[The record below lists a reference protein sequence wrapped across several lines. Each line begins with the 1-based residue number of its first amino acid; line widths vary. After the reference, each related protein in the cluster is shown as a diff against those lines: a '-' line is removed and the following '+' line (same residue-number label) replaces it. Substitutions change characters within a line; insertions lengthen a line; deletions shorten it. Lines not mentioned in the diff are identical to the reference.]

1 MENPNRSRI
10 TVIAPFKPLCVPLDV
25 DQSFANEIFDRRA
38 QRIAAPW
45 ERLGLVYLAEHAAAP
60 ERSKSD
66 ILVNNLTQQ
75 IIFRVFLTNR
85 SRKLVEWDQAG
96 FALLKKI
103 FRKITKARESAARR
117 WEAVRSRGMGGGAI
131 EPKELHTV
139 LKVLLKQTE
148 ENERSGNLS
157 GISEEKLKR
166 TLTKVLRGISERTRT
181 NFSSDIRITKQRK
194 ALLKLLT
201 VKYAD
206 WLSKEP
212 VVSAAQGKSVFGT
225 VLPFVNPQNVFSTNQ
240 PESAAKR
247 YWETEARPIYGK
259 EELFRERTRE
269 VSLLRGSLGSRLDSR
284 TLEELDKIVKRAYSV
299 NPAKTQSGAVLRTVE
314 NSEHTV
320 MLIPPA
326 QTDGV
331 RANDDYARQLPPIEY
346 KRDQPREQAEPMSP
360 KRSRVINRRQTQTGT
375 PAITG
380 RLENFSREE
389 INRLADK
396 IYAQIETR
404 VLRERRRAGM

>member
-1 MENPNRSRI
+1 MENPNRNRI
-10 TVIAPFKPLCVPLDV
+10 TVIAPFKPLCVPLEV
-25 DQSFANEIFDRRA
+25 DQSFAEEMFDRRV

-85 SRKLVEWDQAG
+85 SRRPIEWDQAG
-96 FALLKKI
+96 FVLLKKI
-103 FRKITKARESAARR
+103 FRKITKAREWAARR
-117 WEAVRSRGMGGGAI
+117 WETVRSRGMGHGAI

-139 LKVLLKQTE
+139 LRFLLKQTE
-148 ENERSGNLS
+148 ENESSGSLS
-157 GISEEKLKR
+157 GVSEEKLKR
-166 TLTKVLRGISERTRT
+166 TLTKVLRGIPERSQA

-201 VKYAD
+201 VRYAD
-206 WLSKEP
+206 WIPREP
-212 VVSAAQGKSVFGT
+212 SVSTTQRKSVFGT
-225 VLPFVNPQNVFSTNQ
+225 VLRFVNPPNDFPTDQ
-240 PESAAKR
+240 PENAAKR
-247 YWETEARPIYGK
+247 YKEIEARTIHGK
-259 EELFRERTRE
+259 EEFFLEHTRE
-269 VSLLRGSLGSRLDSR
+269 GSLLRGSFGGRLDSR
-284 TLEELDKIVKRAYSV
+284 TLEELDKIIQRAYSA
-299 NPAKTQSGAVLRTVE
+299 NPANQRGGAVFRTVE
-314 NSEHTV
+314 NSEHMV

-326 QTDGV
+326 QTNGV

-346 KRDQPREQAEPMSP
+346 KRDQPREQTEPLTP
-360 KRSRVINRRQTQTGT
+360 KRPRVINRRQTQTGT